1 MNAEMLLQS
10 NPLNV
15 WSIYHYTPPRVGHSS
30 SNTHS
35 FAQSQSQIHIHSS
48 FSSSKLYPKSMM
60 TSSSSSSSVM
70 RKLDVV
76 SPVPSDIDIA
86 NSVQPIHISEIANH
100 LNLTPNH
107 YDLYGKY
114 KAKVSSSSSYADS
127 YICFYFLFFIII
139 IMCRFCYPLLM
150 NCKNQ
155 KMGIMLWLEALL
167 QLLLVK
173 ANLLLLLVSVKH

>member
-1 MNAEMLLQS
+1 MLLQS

-35 FAQSQSQIHIHSS
+35 FAQSQSQSQIHIHSS

-60 TSSSSSSSVM
+60 TSSSSSSVM

-114 KAKVSSSSSYADS
+114 KAKVSSSSSSYADS
-127 YICFYFLFFIII
+127 YICFFIFI
-139 IMCRFCYPLLM
+139 FYVVY
-150 NCKNQ
+150 NYYY
-155 KMGIMLWLEALL
+155 
-167 QLLLVK
+167 V
-173 ANLLLLLVSVKH
+173 